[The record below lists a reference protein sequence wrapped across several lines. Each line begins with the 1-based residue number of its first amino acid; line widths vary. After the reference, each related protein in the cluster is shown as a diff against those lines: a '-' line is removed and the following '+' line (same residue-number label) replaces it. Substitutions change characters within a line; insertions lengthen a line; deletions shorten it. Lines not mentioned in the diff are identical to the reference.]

1 MHYNKPSEILRAKN
15 TEKVVKSCGREKSM
29 FPVYEE
35 KKKNLHIHL
44 RTSVHASPHL
54 HNSIE
59 FIYITE
65 GTLELGMGQ
74 ELFHMEEGDF
84 AVIFPDVI
92 HHYQVFSPGENK
104 AVYLWAKP
112 ALAGQFADIIQS
124 SCPEDPVI
132 KKEQV
137 HRDIVN
143 AVQCLRANRKEEEKS
158 LVVEQA
164 YVQILLARS
173 IPCFHMMEKSSVES
187 NDIIYQTVSYIAR
200 HFREEVSLD
209 RMARDLGVSKFTLS
223 RVFSGTFHRNFNQ
236 FLNEQRLNYVTV
248 HLECTDESITD
259 ICMNAGFESQRTFN
273 RVFRERYR
281 MTPREYRTLYKERYL
296 REETT

>member
-1 MHYNKPSEILRAKN
+1 
-15 TEKVVKSCGREKSM
+15 M

-44 RTSVHASPHL
+44 RTSPHL

-74 ELFHMEEGDF
+74 ELYHMEKGDL

-112 ALAGQFADIIQS
+112 VLIGKFADIIQN

-137 HRDIVN
+137 HPDIVN
-143 AVQCLRANRKEEEKS
+143 AVRCLRANRKEKDDN
-158 LVVEQA
+158 LAVEQA
-164 YVQILLARS
+164 YVQI
-173 IPCFHMMEKSSVES
+173 P
-187 NDIIYQTVSYIAR
+187 
-200 HFREEVSLD
+200 
-209 RMARDLGVSKFTLS
+209 
-223 RVFSGTFHRNFNQ
+223 
-236 FLNEQRLNYVTV
+236 
-248 HLECTDESITD
+248 
-259 ICMNAGFESQRTFN
+259 GFESQRTFN
-273 RVFRERYR
+273 WVFRERYR
-281 MTPREYRTLYKERYL
+281 MTPREYRTLYKEKYL
-296 REETT
+296 REEQT

>member
-1 MHYNKPSEILRAKN
+1 
-15 TEKVVKSCGREKSM
+15 M

-44 RTSVHASPHL
+44 RTSAHASPHL

-74 ELFHMEEGDF
+74 ELYHMEEGDL

-112 ALAGQFADIIQS
+112 ALIGQFADIIQN

-132 KKEQV
+132 KKE
-137 HRDIVN
+137 
-143 AVQCLRANRKEEEKS
+143 
-158 LVVEQA
+158 
-164 YVQILLARS
+164 
-173 IPCFHMMEKSSVES
+173 
-187 NDIIYQTVSYIAR
+187 
-200 HFREEVSLD
+200 
-209 RMARDLGVSKFTLS
+209 
-223 RVFSGTFHRNFNQ
+223 
-236 FLNEQRLNYVTV
+236 
-248 HLECTDESITD
+248 
-259 ICMNAGFESQRTFN
+259 
-273 RVFRERYR
+273 
-281 MTPREYRTLYKERYL
+281 
-296 REETT
+296 

>member
-1 MHYNKPSEILRAKN
+1 
-15 TEKVVKSCGREKSM
+15 M

-35 KKKNLHIHL
+35 KKKNLHVHL
-44 RTSVHASPHL
+44 RTSAHASPHL

-112 ALAGQFADIIQS
+112 ALAGQFADMIQS

-132 KKEQV
+132 KKEKV

-143 AVQCLRANRKEEEKS
+143 AVSCLRANRKEPDSS

-173 IPCFHMMEKSSVES
+173 IPCFRMMEKSSVES

-200 HFREEVSLD
+200 HFRDEVSLEK
-209 RMARDLGVSKFTLS
+209 MARDLGISKFTLS

-259 ICMNAGFESQRTFN
+259 ICLDAGFESQRTFN

-281 MTPREYRTLYKERYL
+281 MTPREYRNLYKEKYL
-296 REETT
+296 REELT

>member
-1 MHYNKPSEILRAKN
+1 
-15 TEKVVKSCGREKSM
+15 M

-35 KKKNLHIHL
+35 KKKNLHVHL
-44 RTSVHASPHL
+44 RTSAHASPHL

-92 HHYQVFSPGENK
+92 HHYQVFSQGENK

-112 ALAGQFADIIQS
+112 ALAGQFADVIQS
-124 SCPEDPVI
+124 SCPQNPVI
-132 KKEQV
+132 KKENV

-143 AVQCLRANRKEEEKS
+143 AVSCLRVSRKEPDSS
-158 LVVEQA
+158 LVIEQA

-173 IPCFHMMEKSSVES
+173 IPCFRLMEKSSVES

-200 HFREEVSLD
+200 HFRNEVSLEK
-209 RMARDLGVSKFTLS
+209 MARDLGISKFTLS
-223 RVFSGTFHRNFNQ
+223 RVFSGSFHRNFNQ

-248 HLECTDESITD
+248 HLECTDDSITD

-281 MTPREYRTLYKERYL
+281 MTPREYRNLYREKYL
-296 REETT
+296 REELT

>member
-1 MHYNKPSEILRAKN
+1 MHYNRPLEILRAKN
-15 TEKVVKSCGREKSM
+15 TKKVAKSCRREKDM

-35 KKKNLHIHL
+35 KKKNLHVHL
-44 RTSVHASPHL
+44 RTSAHASPHL

-112 ALAGQFADIIQS
+112 ALAGQFADMIQS

-132 KKEQV
+132 KKEKV

-143 AVQCLRANRKEEEKS
+143 AVSCLRANRKEPDSS

-173 IPCFHMMEKSSVES
+173 IPCFRMMEKSSVES

-200 HFREEVSLD
+200 HFRDEVSLEK
-209 RMARDLGVSKFTLS
+209 MARDLGISKFTLS

-259 ICMNAGFESQRTFN
+259 ICLDAGFESQRTFN

-281 MTPREYRTLYKERYL
+281 MTPREYRNLYKEKYL
-296 REETT
+296 REELT

>member
-1 MHYNKPSEILRAKN
+1 
-15 TEKVVKSCGREKSM
+15 M

-35 KKKNLHIHL
+35 KKKNLHVHL
-44 RTSVHASPHL
+44 RTSAHASPHL

-84 AVIFPDVI
+84 AVIFPDMI

-112 ALAGQFADIIQS
+112 ALAAQFADILQS

-132 KKEQV
+132 KKDQV
-137 HRDIVN
+137 PRDIVN
-143 AVQCLRANRKEEEKS
+143 PVQCLRANRKEEGKN

-173 IPCFHMMEKSSVES
+173 ISCFHMMEKSSVES

-200 HFREEVSLD
+200 HFREKVSLD

-281 MTPREYRTLYKERYL
+281 MTPREYRTLYKEKYL
-296 REETT
+296 REEPT

>member
-1 MHYNKPSEILRAKN
+1 MHYNKLSEILRAKN
-15 TEKVVKSCGREKSM
+15 TEKVVKSCGREESM

-35 KKKNLHIHL
+35 KKKNLHVHL
-44 RTSVHASPHL
+44 RTSAHASPHL

-92 HHYQVFSPGENK
+92 HHYQVFSQGENK

-112 ALAGQFADIIQS
+112 ALAGQFADVIQS
-124 SCPEDPVI
+124 SCPQNPVI
-132 KKEQV
+132 KKENV

-143 AVQCLRANRKEEEKS
+143 AVSCLRVSRKEPDSS
-158 LVVEQA
+158 LVIEQA

-173 IPCFHMMEKSSVES
+173 IPCFRLMEKSSVES

-200 HFREEVSLD
+200 HFRNEVSLEK
-209 RMARDLGVSKFTLS
+209 MARDLGISKFTLS

-248 HLECTDESITD
+248 HLECTDDSITD

-281 MTPREYRTLYKERYL
+281 MTPREYRNLYREKYL
-296 REETT
+296 REEPT